1 MVQSVSRYSRQLKR
15 NLKKDDITHED
26 TNNPDAQSPSNSNQI
41 EEPVNVGENF
51 VDLINESENDEKSL
65 SDFESTSLVMHTH
78 RLMSQLTSLTF
89 KRKNLLP
96 LI

>member
-1 MVQSVSRYSRQLKR
+1 MVESVSRYSRQLKR

-26 TNNPDAQSPSNSNQI
+26 TNNPEAQSPSNSNQI

>member
-1 MVQSVSRYSRQLKR
+1 MVESVSRYSRQLKI
-15 NLKKDDITHED
+15 NLKKDDITHEG
-26 TNNPDAQSPSNSNQI
+26 TNNPQAQSPSNSNQI

-51 VDLINESENDEKSL
+51 VDLINASENDEKSL
-65 SDFESTSLVMHTH
+65 SDFESTCLVMHTP

>member
-15 NLKKDDITHED
+15 NLKKDDITHEG
-26 TNNPDAQSPSNSNQI
+26 TNNPQAQSPSNSNQI

-51 VDLINESENDEKSL
+51 VDLINASENDEKSL
-65 SDFESTSLVMHTH
+65 SDFESTCLVMHTP

>member
-26 TNNPDAQSPSNSNQI
+26 TNNPEAQSPSNSNQI